1 MEEKHMHSV
10 LISLLRQDNVRLWT
24 EPFISDPQKIQEL
37 AQKYVSA
44 TEFTLE
50 EVISTLESIR
60 ADTSRK
66 DEGNKEFKETS
77 VASLELHLPKTAE
90 IKKKKVQLK
99 TKLDITTQ
107 ELKKQISEEY
117 GFKHFNLILSGKA
130 LSPGKRLDEQNVK
143 NNSKIMVLVVSS
155 EQEKTEMLK
164 NEEKKRQ
171 RDEGLQR
178 TQKGFQILS
187 ERDGSEDPATT
198 PFLEIADQKGNPLQI
213 PDGERKALILA
224 MGFHEKGRALMKKR
238 NHSTA
243 LSHLL
248 QADEQF
254 NKCNSALLRTVD
266 NYAVLQLDVVWC
278 YQALQQLD
286 CLNDARERLE
296 RAEDCFKRCYGEQQ
310 SRLQQIKGHTGGE
323 DVLFLRL
330 YLLQSLLAYHDGN
343 KNQASN
349 KLRNVEELY
358 GQLYLDPEKMLQLMA
373 LGFSDQEVRLGLRAC
388 RGDVEAAEKL
398 ISQRKEEKKVL
409 KEQERGKRRQRLQDI
424 NTLVELGFSKRDAAR
439 ALHQTR
445 GDVDKAYGVL
455 LDGAE
460 AQRSDTQTN
469 LDQLLALGFQQDMAV
484 SALRIMGDDLA
495 QATQMLLDHQGV
507 VPLDLLSPSPPSSS
521 SEEPS
526 TSSDSTASGSSRLD
540 EELVNEVLEDIPR
553 HEEDYLDLTLD
564 EEKQLMEQIRS
575 SLEKQSSSSG

>member
-1 MEEKHMHSV
+1 MEEKHMQSV
-10 LISLLRQDNVRLWT
+10 LISLLRKDDVRLWM
-24 EPFISDPQKIQEL
+24 EPFISDHQKIEEL
-37 AQKYVSA
+37 AQKYVAA
-44 TEFTLE
+44 TEFPLE
-50 EVISTLESIR
+50 DVISTLESIK

-66 DEGNKEFKETS
+66 DEGNKKFKETS

-90 IKKKKVQLK
+90 FQKRKVHFK
-99 TKLDITTQ
+99 TKLDISTQ
-107 ELKKQISEEY
+107 ELKKRVSEEY
-117 GFKHFNLILSGKA
+117 GLKHFNLILLGKI
-130 LSPGKRLDEQNVK
+130 LSPGKRLDEQKVK

-155 EQEKTEMLK
+155 EQEKNEMR
-164 NEEKKRQ
+164 EEEDKKRQ
-171 RDEGLQR
+171 QDEGLQR

-213 PDGERKALILA
+213 PDSERKALILA

-238 NHSTA
+238 NHSAA
-243 LSHLL
+243 LSHLV

-254 NKCNSALLRTVD
+254 NKCNSALLNTVD

-286 CLNDARERLE
+286 CLNDARQRLE
-296 RAEDCFKRCYGEQQ
+296 RAEERFKRCYGEQQ

-343 KNQASN
+343 KNQALN

-358 GQLYLDPEKMLQLMA
+358 GQLCLDPDKMLQLMTV
-373 LGFSDQEVRLGLRAC
+373 GFSEQEARLGLRAC
-388 RGDVEAAEKL
+388 RGDVEAAERL
-398 ISQRKEEKKVL
+398 IFQRKKEKKEL
-409 KEQERGKRRQRLQDI
+409 KEQEREKRRHRLQDI
-424 NTLVELGFSKRDAAR
+424 NTLVELGFSKRDAAK

-460 AQRSDTQTN
+460 AQSSDRQTK
-469 LDQLLALGFQQDMAV
+469 LDQMLALGFQVDMAD
-484 SALRIMGDDLA
+484 SALRIMGDDVA
-495 QATQMLLDHQGV
+495 QATQMLLDNQGV
-507 VPLDLLSPSPPSSS
+507 LPPDLLSPSPPSSS

-526 TSSDSTASGSSRLD
+526 TSSDSTGSSRQD
-540 EELVNEVLEDIPR
+540 VELVNEVLEDIPR

-564 EEKQLMEQIRS
+564 EEKELMVQIRS